1 MFDVLRCQILD
12 QLGEELATDVGGF
25 RIAPITPIDADRW
38 ILMSALQKA
47 VRRADIEVALGA
59 AMPLIRTDGSRFW
72 RRLLVIAFEDVGIS
86 DPVLIG
92 KVLVAAASAEWR
104 DAHGGDAKLAA
115 YLVTAMC
122 DVAKDRSTDNLI
134 SIADHHPDCE
144 RDRDWLSHAGIE
156 QLIATVRDEQ
166 APLPSRAIAAWL
178 ASGTRRFPARGLG
191 QTDGEIDAL
200 FEALAEIAPATV
212 TAPCRVAATKMRSLM
227 PIMLPIIWA
236 AARGRGTGKPTL
248 IPGQHS
254 VVRGVPTW
262 ALDPN
267 HTRIGRY
274 AVQGL
279 RARTRSLQR
288 HSLGQIA
295 MAVWHNDSA
304 VVSRQFTWPRC
315 EELIGMGAIAD
326 VCRTGLSASD
336 AAELLLAI
344 RDHLPALDSIRREIL
359 ERLPPPRP
367 DLLSDQ
373 SLR

>member
-1 MFDVLRCQILD
+1 MFDVLRGQILD
-12 QLGEELATDVGGF
+12 QLGEELTTDVAGF
-25 RIAPITPIDADRW
+25 RIAPITPINADRW

-47 VRRADIEVALGA
+47 IRRGAIDIAHGA
-59 AMPLIRTDGSRFW
+59 ALPLMRIDRSRFW
-72 RRLLVIAFEDVGIS
+72 RRLLFIAFEDIGIS

-92 KVLVAAASAEWR
+92 KVLVAASSADWR

-122 DVAKDRSTDNLI
+122 AVAKDRSTDNLI

-144 RDRDWLSHAGIE
+144 RDRDRLSHAGID
-156 QLIATVRDEQ
+156 QMIATVRDDQ

-178 ASGTRRFPARGLG
+178 AGGTRRYPARGLG

-200 FEALAEIAPATV
+200 FEALADIAPATIAV
-212 TAPCRVAATKMRSLM
+212 PCRIAVTKMRSPM

-236 AARGRGTGKPTL
+236 AARGTGTGKPTP

-267 HTRIGRY
+267 HTRVGRD
-274 AVQGL
+274 AVQRL
-279 RARTRSLQR
+279 WRRTRLLQPYTP
-288 HSLGQIA
+288 GQIA

-304 VVSRQFTWPRC
+304 VVSRRFSWPGV
-315 EELIGMGAIAD
+315 EELIHMGAVAD

-344 RDHLPALDSIRREIL
+344 RDHLPALDSIRREVL
-359 ERLPPPRP
+359 ERVPSPRP